1 MKTNN
6 MVTEHAIGATTIKPD
21 NKVMANSRNI
31 QQSQYNNTEQ
41 YFELESDE
49 SIWVITTKKNINM
62 NEQYHTTYRK
72 IITLKNARAWV
83 SMVFIHN
90 VKSAPIAI
98 EKIKILGA
106 ILELPAKQHC

>member
-1 MKTNN
+1 MITNN

-21 NKVMANSRNI
+21 NKMMANSRNI

-72 IITLKNARAWV
+72 NNNL
-83 SMVFIHN
+83 
-90 VKSAPIAI
+90 
-98 EKIKILGA
+98 EKCAGMGLNGFHIKLLIGT
-106 ILELPAKQHC
+106 HCN

>member
-6 MVTEHAIGATTIKPD
+6 MVTEHAIGATNNNPIDKM
-21 NKVMANSRNI
+21 MANSRNI

-62 NEQYHTTYRK
+62 NEQYK
-72 IITLKNARAWV
+72 I
-83 SMVFIHN
+83 SD
-90 VKSAPIAI
+90 SAIKPI
-98 EKIKILGA
+98 
-106 ILELPAKQHC
+106 P